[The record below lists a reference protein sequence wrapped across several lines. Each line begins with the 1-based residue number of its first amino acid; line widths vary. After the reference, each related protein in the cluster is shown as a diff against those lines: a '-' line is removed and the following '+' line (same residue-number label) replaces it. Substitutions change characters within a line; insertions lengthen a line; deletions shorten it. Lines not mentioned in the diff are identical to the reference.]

1 MLCEGCVSGEMAARA
16 EPSEGTPVENELSA
30 VVLDKL
36 EEQVQVEMNSI
47 EGGRV
52 AVPVTTEVLG
62 VDLKMVTEA
71 QVRSS
76 VGHWR
81 V

>member
-1 MLCEGCVSGEMAARA
+1 MSGEMAARA